1 MKLIIREAETG
12 STQQAGST
20 AVTAGSIPSATT
32 ISPEIKKFDGK
43 LPYSDAEIQQAYTK
57 AEALIKEKA
66 RSFDSNIAFA
76 AYIAGAIDGD
86 RLNRLAAQK
95 ANINKP

>member
-1 MKLIIREAETG
+1 MKLIIREAEAG

-20 AVTAGSIPSATT
+20 TVTAGSIPNIAT
-32 ISPEIKKFDGK
+32 ISTEIKKFGGK
-43 LPYSDAEIQQAYTK
+43 SPYNPEEIQQAYTK

-66 RSFDSNIAFA
+66 RSFDSNMAFA

-86 RLNRLAAQK
+86 RLNRLAAEK
-95 ANINKP
+95 ANIKKP